1 MFNEAFAR
9 AVLAERARERE
20 AALFLK
26 RLNGYEPACSR
37 GWVGRSPIA
46 YVRGI
51 AASVVRVVVVRPWR
65 AKRGDD
71 SCVLA
76 EM

>member
-9 AVLAERARERE
+9 AVLAEQARERE
-20 AALFLK
+20 AALFKSLV
-26 RLNGYEPACSR
+26 GYEPARSR

-51 AASVVRVVVVRPWR
+51 AASVLRVVVVRPWR
-65 AKRGDD
+65 AKSDD
-71 SCVLA
+71 APCVLA
-76 EM
+76 DM

>member
-1 MFNEAFAR
+1 MYNEPFAR

-26 RLNGYEPACSR
+26 SLDGYEPARSR
-37 GWVGRSPIA
+37 GWVGRSPSA

-51 AASVVRVVVVRPWR
+51 AASVLRVVVVRPWR
-65 AKRGDD
+65 AKSNDD
-71 SCVLA
+71 YCVLA
-76 EM
+76 DM